1 MWGFFE
7 LRILEIFTRA
17 FFIKN
22 HFLNFTL
29 SVVTLSKIKT
39 ESQKRCKRPKKD
51 SSHKEIQDRYY
62 KRGKMKNEK
71 YQKSLTRTIKFFT
84 FFVCGKECILLENNS
99 LGKCS
104 LYYYISSK
112 FF

>member
-39 ESQKRCKRPKKD
+39 ESQKRCKRPKKIL
-51 SSHKEIQDRYY
+51 HIKRY
-62 KRGKMKNEK
+62 KIDIIKGEK
-71 YQKSLTRTIKFFT
+71 
-84 FFVCGKECILLENNS
+84 
-99 LGKCS
+99 
-104 LYYYISSK
+104 
-112 FF
+112 

>member
-39 ESQKRCKRPKKD
+39 ESQKRLSDLKKILHIKR
-51 SSHKEIQDRYY
+51 Y
-62 KRGKMKNEK
+62 KIDIIKGEK
-71 YQKSLTRTIKFFT
+71 
-84 FFVCGKECILLENNS
+84 
-99 LGKCS
+99 
-104 LYYYISSK
+104 
-112 FF
+112 